1 MTRVCSE
8 EVEYIGWKSYGWLTQ
23 LVPVGAY
30 CTWPKPLAALAVM
43 DPVAPVVRSL
53 MTARSPCWVSPMD
66 TLMLSPEFISRS
78 RFRSG
83 VNVAVVD
90 STGLG
95 VAVGRPFLVRNAK
108 LTYSRPV
115 LAAQVAF
122 KVVPATGSSA
132 RLKMFIAAHHLV
144 GSQALA
150 PIATCQVGHGIH
162 PGG

>member
-8 EVEYIGWKSYGWLTQ
+8 EVAYIGWKSYGRLTQ
-23 LVPVGAY
+23 LVPVGANW
-30 CTWPKPLAALAVM
+30 TWPKPLSALAVM

-53 MTARSPCWVSPMD
+53 MVARSPCRVSPMD

-90 STGLG
+90 CTGLAG
-95 VAVGRPFLVRNAK
+95 AVVVPSLLRNAK

-115 LAAQVAF
+115 LAAQVEF
-122 KVVPATGSSA
+122 RVVPATGSSA
-132 RLKMFIAAHHLV
+132 RLKMFIAAHHL
-144 GSQALA
+144 
-150 PIATCQVGHGIH
+150 
-162 PGG
+162 

>member
-1 MTRVCSE
+1 
-8 EVEYIGWKSYGWLTQ
+8 
-23 LVPVGAY
+23 
-30 CTWPKPLAALAVM
+30 M

-53 MTARSPCWVSPMD
+53 MVARSPFGVSPRE
-66 TLMLSPEFISRS
+66 TLRLSPEFISRS
-78 RFRSG
+78 RRRSG

-95 VAVGRPFLVRNAK
+95 VAVGRPSLVRNAK

-122 KVVPATGSSA
+122 RVVPATGSSA

-144 GSQALA
+144 GSQPLA
-150 PIATCQVGHGIH
+150 PTA
-162 PGG
+162 